1 MTYVLASNQTV
12 QTFPYS
18 VRQLR
23 LDNPSVSFPANP
35 SDATLA
41 AWNVFPVTAGSMPA
55 CDPATETCTQI
66 DPTLVNGEW
75 VATYEVTTADAAEIA
90 ERLADES
97 EMVREERDRRLTACD
112 WTQLHDSPLSNEDAA
127 AWATYRQELRDLPSA
142 AGFPFTLTWPAEP
155 S

>member
-18 VRQLR
+18 VKQLR

-41 AWNVFPVTAGSMPA
+41 AWNVFPVAAAPRPSF
-55 CDPATETCTQI
+55 DPATETCTQV

-75 VATYEVTTADAAEIA
+75 VATYEVTTADADEIA
-90 ERLADES
+90 QRLVDESEAVRQDRNERLAD
-97 EMVREERDRRLTACD
+97 CD
-112 WTQLHDSPLSNEDAA
+112 WTQLNDSPLSPADKT
-127 AWATYRQELRDLPSA
+127 AWATYRQSLRDLPNA
-142 AGFPFTLTWPAEP
+142 AGFPFTMTWPTAP
-155 S
+155 